1 MNRCMKQ
8 LCVIAS
14 VMVCLLFTGC
24 EYPVLPELKYSSS
37 VSDTYTESEKELYG
51 AYDVVRVSDGDT
63 IVVKIEDEEVRVRLI
78 GIDAPESV
86 HPDETQNCANGEV
99 ASDYL
104 KSLLPVGAKVYLEYD
119 KETTDEYGRTLA
131 YVYMDDA
138 ETMIE
143 MVLLEA
149 GMADTME
156 ILPNNKY
163 AHQFEQVKAI
173 ASEGNIGFWLDG
185 QFTHGE

>member
-1 MNRCMKQ
+1 M
-8 LCVIAS
+8 
-14 VMVCLLFTGC
+14 
-24 EYPVLPELKYSSS
+24 
-37 VSDTYTESEKELYG
+37 
-51 AYDVVRVSDGDT
+51 
-63 IVVKIEDEEVRVRLI
+63 
-78 GIDAPESV
+78 
-86 HPDETQNCANGEV
+86 
-99 ASDYL
+99 
-104 KSLLPVGAKVYLEYD
+104 LPVGAKVYLEYD

-163 AHQFEQVKAI
+163 AYQFEQVKAI

>member
-1 MNRCMKQ
+1 MRR
-8 LCVIAS
+8 LRVLIGAIT
-14 VMVCLLFTGC
+14 CLLLAGC
-24 EYPVLPELKYSSS
+24 EYPNSISFIDSQPEP
-37 VSDTYTESEKELYG
+37 EKILFG
-51 AYDVVRVSDGDT
+51 AYDVIRVSDGDT
-63 IVVKIEDEEVRVRLI
+63 IVVKINDEEVRVRLI

-138 ETMIE
+138 KTMIE

-149 GMADTME
+149 GMADTMK

-163 AHQFEQVKAI
+163 AYQFEQVKAI
-173 ASEGNIGFWLDG
+173 AREGNIGFWFDG